1 MGKNRVAIKKKQYNK
16 KNNDTRIYTSK
27 RVRMYEKIKHKSTIK
42 QAYTNTY
49 TKIKIPKKK

>member
-16 KNNDTRIYTSK
+16 KNNDTRIYNSK
-27 RVRMYEKIKHKSTIK
+27 RVRMYETIKHKSTIK

-49 TKIKIPKKK
+49 TKIKIPKK